1 MSVDAAGGVS
11 SPQSARAGGP
21 APTAHWLATMHPASF
36 AMAMATGIVSIA
48 SHLGG
53 MPALAWLLLW
63 LNVVVYAGLWVATLA
78 RGIRFASRVRADISH
93 HGRSPGFFTTV
104 AATSVLGSQAIVI
117 AGSWTAAAGLWF
129 LATALWAACTYTI
142 LTALTVKPEKPSLTE
157 GLNGGWLLSVVA
169 AQSVSVLGVQV
180 AGGFGLSAPQVLF
193 FSLVMWLGG
202 GMLYIWIIAPI
213 FYRYTFLPLSS
224 ADLAPPY
231 WINMGAVAISTLAG
245 TLLVET
251 APRMPLLQE
260 LLPFLK
266 GLTLMF
272 WATATWWIPMLLI
285 LGAWRHVYMRLPL
298 RYDPLYWG
306 AVFSLGMYSVCTLRL
321 AGIVDAPYL
330 MTLSRAFLVI
340 ALAAW
345 TTVMIG
351 FVRRSTADRRND
363 GARARRR
370 PSPARTHDS

>member
-1 MSVDAAGGVS
+1 MSVDAARGEW
-11 SPQSARAGGP
+11 SPQAQPAGNP
-21 APTAHWLATMHPASF
+21 APAAHWLATMHPASF

-48 SHLGG
+48 SHLAG
-53 MPALAWLLLW
+53 MPALAWVLLW
-63 LNVVVYAGLWVATLA
+63 LNVVIYTGLWIATLA
-78 RGIRFASRVRADISH
+78 RGLRYTSRVRADISH

-117 AGSWTAAAGLWF
+117 AGSWTAAAGLWC
-129 LATALWAACTYTI
+129 LAIALWAACTYTI
-142 LTALTVKPEKPSLTE
+142 LTALTIKPEKPTLAE
-157 GLNGGWLLSVVA
+157 GLNGGWLLAVVA
-169 AQSVSVLGVQV
+169 AQSVSVLGAQV
-180 AGGFGLSAPQVLF
+180 AGGFGPAAPQILF

-202 GMLYIWIIAPI
+202 GMLYIWIIALI
-213 FYRYTFLPLSS
+213 FYRYTFLPMSP

-245 TLLVET
+245 TLLVEA
-251 APRMPLLQE
+251 APGMPLLQE

-266 GLTLMF
+266 GLTLLF

-285 LGAWRHVYMRLPL
+285 LGAWRHVYKRLPL

-306 AVFSLGMYSVCTLRL
+306 AVFPLGMYSVCTLRL

-330 MTLSRAFLVI
+330 VSLSRAFLVA

-345 TTVMIG
+345 TMVMIG
-351 FVRRSTADRRND
+351 FVRQTTGS
-363 GARARRR
+363 
-370 PSPARTHDS
+370 SEE